1 MGTYTRLCECVVIVS
16 IITMLCENVAIYV
29 YVCMACCMPRVVWQ
43 SEIINDT
50 STISYVTLQ
59 HTGHTQYR
67 IVDYRCNYRN
77 TNVKI
82 ASIN

>member
-1 MGTYTRLCECVVIVS
+1 MFGYRY
-16 IITMLCENVAIYV
+16 IIAMLCESVAIYIYV
-29 YVCMACCMPRVVWQ
+29 YVCMSCCMPRVVWQ

-50 STISYVTLQ
+50 STISYVALQ
-59 HTGHTQYR
+59 HPVHTQHR

-82 ASIN
+82 AIIN